1 MLAALAGSDP
11 AAARA
16 LVADLLSIAGIKAVG
31 GRTVA
36 EIAERFLEQAEL
48 GAATRLP
55 AETMAVLERY
65 LAIVGD
71 PDEASAA
78 LRTLASD
85 AALDLSAP
93 LDAFEQRSGFL
104 AAGGV
109 DVTGIRFA
117 TAFGRTLDYYSGMV
131 FEIHAKKKGRAREEM
146 LGPLAA
152 GGRYDR
158 LLTLLGSADPVP
170 AVGFAVWIERLEQAG
185 GRP

>member
-1 MLAALAGSDP
+1 
-11 AAARA
+11 
-16 LVADLLSIAGIKAVG
+16 
-31 GRTVA
+31 
-36 EIAERFLEQAEL
+36 
-48 GAATRLP
+48 
-55 AETMAVLERY
+55 VLERY

-85 AALDLSAP
+85 AALDLTAP

-109 DVTGIRFA
+109 DVSGIRFA

-131 FEIHAKKKGRAREEM
+131 FELHATKQGRGN
-146 LGPLAA
+146 GPLAA

-158 LLTLLGSADPVP
+158 LLTLLGSANPVP
-170 AVGFAVWIERLEQAG
+170 AVGFAVWIERLEQVG